1 MLSDGFVRYFSLF
14 ISCLFNLGFGGQI
27 AAQTPL
33 NALPDAVVV
42 EGNNN
47 IAKAW
52 LIEPT
57 RRYAHGVLGDEIEA
71 AGIQVVLSTG
81 QEFIFRLNDDSV
93 FEDRYPRLAD
103 LDGDG
108 ADEIVVV
115 HSYLDRGAALAVLE
129 VDEQG
134 LRIAAESRPIG
145 SANRWLNPVGAGDLT
160 GDGKIEIAAILMP
173 HLDGSLVLYRYHGG
187 GLRQLFRGGRYSNH
201 SIGSRNL
208 GLSLVIDVDA
218 DSVDELIIPSFDHYS
233 LVMIGFRDGRAYEI
247 DHLLLDSPI
256 AGDITLTG
264 QPGLSIR
271 FELAD
276 GSDIEQPIG
285 ADGFE

>member
-134 LRIAAESRPIG
+134 FRIAAESRPIG

>member
-1 MLSDGFVRYFSLF
+1 MKSCRLF
-14 ISCLFNLGFGGQI
+14 HIALIILGYGGQI

-42 EGNNN
+42 GGGNN

-57 RRYAHGVLGDEIEA
+57 LRYDHGVLGDDIEA

-81 QEFIFRLNDDSV
+81 QEFIFRLTDDSV

-108 ADEIVVV
+108 TDEIVLV
-115 HSYLDRGAALAVLE
+115 HSYPNRGAALAVLE

-134 LRIAAESRPIG
+134 VRIAAESKPIG
-145 SANRWLNPVGAGDLT
+145 RAYRWLNPVGMGDLT
-160 GDGKIEIAAILMP
+160 GDGKIEVAAILMP
-173 HLDGSLVLYRYHGG
+173 HLDGSLVLYRYHGDE
-187 GLRQLFRGGRYSNH
+187 LRQLYRGGRYSNH

-208 GLSLVIDVDA
+208 GLSLVTDVNA

-233 LVMIGFRDGRAYEI
+233 LVMLGFRNGRTYEI
-247 DHLLLDSPI
+247 DRLILDSAI
-256 AGDITLTG
+256 VGDITLIK

-276 GSDIEQPIG
+276 GSQVEQPVG
-285 ADGFE
+285 VDGFE

>member
-1 MLSDGFVRYFSLF
+1 MLSDGFVRCFSLF
-14 ISCLFNLGFGGQI
+14 IGCLFNLGFGGQI

-71 AGIQVVLSTG
+71 AGLQVVLSTG

-108 ADEIVVV
+108 FDEIIVV

-129 VDEQG
+129 VEEQG
-134 LRIAAESRPIG
+134 AS
-145 SANRWLNPVGAGDLT
+145 NRC
-160 GDGKIEIAAILMP
+160 
-173 HLDGSLVLYRYHGG
+173 
-187 GLRQLFRGGRYSNH
+187 
-201 SIGSRNL
+201 
-208 GLSLVIDVDA
+208 
-218 DSVDELIIPSFDHYS
+218 
-233 LVMIGFRDGRAYEI
+233 
-247 DHLLLDSPI
+247 
-256 AGDITLTG
+256 
-264 QPGLSIR
+264 
-271 FELAD
+271 
-276 GSDIEQPIG
+276 
-285 ADGFE
+285 